1 MNDHARGATI
11 AKLRLA
17 RRLGEL
23 RVDRGYTAN
32 QVCDRLGWGRGKVG
46 RFEANV
52 WVRPELSDI
61 RDLLRFY
68 KATEEEQTE
77 LVDLASLARN
87 RAWWR
92 ELSDVFD
99 NEFAGYEAD
108 AARIGSYVSLVIPGL
123 LQTPSYMESLMR
135 RGVKTSA
142 WRSRAIR
149 SRLRRQ
155 EILERTDGTAPEFAA
170 VLTEGSLL
178 YHWGTPAER
187 RAQVEHLVEFAR
199 MPHIDI
205 RVLRFADGPHAGM
218 STGGINLFEFASPD
232 PSIVFLEDDLSMRL
246 VPDQKEVLIQIESF
260 RRIQEAATDPV
271 GTIAFLKKLAETL
284 E

>member
-68 KATEEEQTE
+68 KATEEEQVE
-77 LVDLASLARN
+77 LEDLATIARN

-92 ELSDVFD
+92 DQSDIFV
-99 NEFAGYEAD
+99 NEFAGFEGD
-108 AARIGSYVSLVIPGL
+108 AARISVYMALIVPGL
-123 LQTPSYMESLMR
+123 LQTPAYMEALMR
-135 RGVKTSA
+135 TGYQPPS

-149 SRLRRQ
+149 ARLRRQ
-155 EILERTDGTAPEFAA
+155 EVLERTDGTAPELAA
-170 VLTEGSLL
+170 VLTEASLM
-178 YHWGTPAER
+178 YKWGTPAER
-187 RAQVEHLVEFAR
+187 RAQIEHLIEFAR
-199 MPHIDI
+199 MPHIDLRI
-205 RVLRFADGPHAGM
+205 LRFEDGPHPGL
-218 STGGINLFEFASPD
+218 SSGINVFEFPGPD
-232 PSIVFLEDDLSMRL
+232 PTLVYIEDETEIRQISGE
-246 VPDQKEVLIQIESF
+246 KEVVVQVETF
-260 RRIQEAATDPV
+260 RRIQEAATDPL
-271 GTIAFLKKLAETL
+271 GTIAYLKQLAETL